1 MLIYID
7 FIVLTLWELSV
18 TVNQVVCLLE
28 LDFVSNSEKIILKM
42 SQVRLDD
49 RCNRWIWFQVTW
61 QYVVTSHA
69 QLSPYLKV
77 FF

>member
-1 MLIYID
+1 MLIYND

-49 RCNRWIWFQVTW
+49 RDVTGEFGFKW
-61 QYVVTSHA
+61 LDSM
-69 QLSPYLKV
+69 
-77 FF
+77 